1 MRYTPKGKYT
11 FDLINQGIEKI
22 TKQGL
27 AGAAAGFVNN
37 LNAQRDADKRRA
49 EARAKQKE
57 ARIRMLK
64 EKSTIV

>member
-27 AGAAAGFVNN
+27 AGAAAGFVDN
-37 LNAQRDADKRRA
+37 LNSNVMLTSAVRARKKRKKRA
-49 EARAKQKE
+49 YVCLRK
-57 ARIRMLK
+57 R
-64 EKSTIV
+64 STIV